1 MPSMTITVPHQLTQ
15 EEAIGRIKRL
25 LSDVKN
31 DYGDRVTDLRE
42 TWHDTGGEFSFRAM
56 GFNISGSLQV
66 APGQVELKGSYPFA
80 AMPLKGKIE
89 ATIRERATQLL
100 AG

>member
-1 MPSMTITVPHQLTQ
+1 MPSMTITVPHQLSQ

-31 DYGDRVTDLRE
+31 DHGDRVTDLQER
-42 TWHDTGGEFSFRAM
+42 WHD
-56 GFNISGSLQV
+56 ISGTLRV
-66 APGQVELKGSYPFA
+66 APRQVELKGNYPFA

-100 AG
+100 AD